1 MEPTKEIYIYGMSG
15 HGRVVAD
22 VALACG
28 YTIAGWIDDSDTNDV
43 PNWET
48 FERSHTNSAIALGI
62 GDNLSRSRITD
73 KIILAGH
80 SLPLL
85 IHPSAIISPSA
96 SIEAGTVVM
105 PLCVINA
112 NAVIAKGS
120 IINSGAIIEHDCILG
135 EYAHISPN
143 VSLAGGV
150 TIGDFT
156 HIGIGSAI
164 LQKIT
169 VGQNTIV
176 GAGSVVINNLPDNCT
191 AVGVPAKIIRS

>member
-28 YTIAGWIDDSDTNDV
+28 YTIAGWIDDADTNDV

-48 FERSHTNSAIALGI
+48 FERLHTDGAIALGI
-62 GDNLSRSRITD
+62 GDNRTRSRIAD

-80 SLPLL
+80 TLPPL

-96 SIEAGTVVM
+96 TIGIGSLVM
-105 PLCVINA
+105 PLCVVNA
-112 NAVIAKGS
+112 NAMISRGTIV
-120 IINSGAIIEHDCILG
+120 NSGAIIEHDCILG
-135 EYAHISPN
+135 AYSHISPN
-143 VSLAGGV
+143 ASLAGGV
-150 TIGDFT
+150 SVGDFT
-156 HIGIGSAI
+156 HIGIGSVI
-164 LQKIT
+164 LQNIT

-176 GAGSVVINNLPDNCT
+176 GAGAVVIDNLPDNCT
-191 AVGVPAKIIRS
+191 AVGVPANIIRS